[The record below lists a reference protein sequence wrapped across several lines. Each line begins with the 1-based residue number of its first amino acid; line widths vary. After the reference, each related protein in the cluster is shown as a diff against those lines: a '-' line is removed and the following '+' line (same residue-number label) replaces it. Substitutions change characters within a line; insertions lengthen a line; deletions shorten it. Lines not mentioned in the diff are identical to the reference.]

1 MTKLMIATEHPDDPN
16 TVTLHLGG
24 GRGLKTSRLRAME
37 DGYTVIKP
45 GELSRPAAPTVG
57 QNERSWRVAIMNAP
71 EARSRPSATAE
82 ILAGHTSHS
91 MTFESARAFLRGL
104 PVEKQDTKE
113 PEKMKDDPRAARRA
127 EIQGSM
133 AVFNKSQG
141 FAASGSRATPD
152 ASAVDPTKLK
162 RFAELR
168 LTALEMRSDG
178 GDASVRR
185 EQKNL
190 RYALSVHSQTG
201 LPLATVF
208 TQMGVDTSKMLSQES

>member
-1 MTKLMIATEHPDDPN
+1 MSTQMLAMEYPDDPN
-16 TVTLHLGG
+16 KVRLLISNTMLSRKVA
-24 GRGLKTSRLRAME
+24 LK
-37 DGYTVIKP
+37 DGYTILKF
-45 GELSRPAAPTVG
+45 GELPPNAVPDKS
-57 QNERSWRVAIMNAP
+57 QNERSWRAAIMNAP
-71 EARSRPSATAE
+71 EARNRPSAAAE

-91 MTFESARAFLRGL
+91 MPFESARAFLRGL
-104 PVEKQDTKE
+104 PVEKQDMKE
-113 PEKMKDDPRAARRA
+113 PEKMNDDPRAARRA

-141 FAASGSRATPD
+141 FAASGSRAAPA
-152 ASAVDPTKLK
+152 ASTVDPTKLK
-162 RFAELR
+162 RLAELR

-178 GDASVRR
+178 GDASVRL